1 MFFVVYSPRAI
12 LLREAELFSFMLDF
26 GARINKNP
34 KFVSW
39 VAGGAR
45 LGKTQIHKLGCWWRS
60 LEDGSGNLQHKILLR
75 EFSSCT
81 ICILYYTHRFSIWVI
96 LSSHIIT
103 CKYFSKLHISFKIVN
118 KCI

>member
-12 LLREAELFSFMLDF
+12 LLREAELFSFMFDF

-39 VAGGAR
+39 VAGGVR
-45 LGKTQIHKLGCWWRS
+45 LGKTQIHKLGCWWRP
-60 LEDGSGNLQHKILLR
+60 LEDGSGNLQHRILLR

-81 ICILYYTHRFSIWVI
+81 ICILYYTHRFLFGLSCHLI
-96 LSSHIIT
+96 SSH
-103 CKYFSKLHISFKIVN
+103 VN
-118 KCI
+118 IFESCILVLK